1 MNAHEVLWFE
11 RHGRRYF
18 CPARDPHLRP
28 DPFLRHDAHLF
39 LPPQLRASAS
49 NADRSLERTCPLEE
63 DEQSREAAFNRRAL
77 SELKSAIAKIQYDLA
92 FERFKRAFLR
102 GAYAEQPRGKAGFH
116 PNQPRVPAGNSDGGQ
131 WTHDGGD
138 GNDVSQDA
146 RVTLAALK
154 LPRVPNNRPP
164 TPQERNRTA
173 RELARWGLEAI
184 VGAIAGGA
192 TWLNEQW
199 ASIDS
204 YFDPPMTLEELQQAA
219 SDPRPGYDIHHIVER
234 ASAAEDD
241 FERHLIDAPE
251 NLVRIP
257 RWKHWAINSW
267 YQTKNEAYGFLSPR
281 EYLRGNSWDVRMRV
295 GHDALID
302 VGVLKR

>member
-11 RHGRRYF
+11 QHGRRYF
-18 CPARDPHLRP
+18 GPVRDPHLRP

-39 LPPQLRASAS
+39 LPPQLRAQVSS
-49 NADRSLERTCPLEE
+49 VDRSLPRTNPPED
-63 DEQSREAAFNRRAL
+63 DEQRREAASTL
-77 SELKSAIAKIQYDLA
+77 KEIYELKSAIAKIRSDLA
-92 FERFKRAFLR
+92 FERFKRTFLR
-102 GAYAEQPRGKAGFH
+102 GVYAERLRRKAGFR
-116 PNQPRVPAGNSDGGQ
+116 PDQPRVPAGNPDGGK
-131 WTHDGGD
+131 WTHEGGD
-138 GNDVSQDA
+138 GSDVSQDA
-146 RVTLAALK
+146 RITLAALK
-154 LPRVPNNRPP
+154 LPRVPNRRPP

-173 RELARWGLEAI
+173 RELARWGRDAF

-192 TWLNEQW
+192 TWLNEKFAEFQS
-199 ASIDS
+199 SIDS
-204 YFDPPMTLEELQQAA
+204 PKSLEELQKAV

-234 ASAAEDD
+234 VSAAEDGSESD
-241 FERHLIDAPE
+241 KIDAPE

-267 YQTKNEAYGFLSPR
+267 YQTKKEAYGFLSPR
-281 EYLRGNSWDVRMRV
+281 EYLRGKSWDVRMRV